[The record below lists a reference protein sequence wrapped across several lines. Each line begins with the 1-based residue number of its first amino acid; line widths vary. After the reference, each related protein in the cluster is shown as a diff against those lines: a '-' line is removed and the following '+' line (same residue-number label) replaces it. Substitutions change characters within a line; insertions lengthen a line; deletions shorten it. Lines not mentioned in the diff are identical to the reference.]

1 MIKLVFT
8 DIDGTLVGQ
17 GKEDLNPEY
26 YDVINRLFEQGV
38 QVAVATGRHAVSVH
52 KLFQP
57 VLDKVWIL
65 SQNGAV
71 IERDGVSKVLK
82 PIPRDLVVDFWKDLS
97 AFPENE
103 SILDTAKQ
111 TFSPFEG
118 TEMYNLI
125 RGEGYNY
132 NLSATGGWDKIPD
145 ETFSM
150 VTVYDPTNAEEFC
163 KAHLY
168 DKWQGTLNMMPTG
181 VTWVDCTM
189 PGISKG
195 AALIELCERLGIPQ
209 EDTIAFGDQI
219 NDMPMLEAAGTGYA
233 VETARPEVKA
243 IADYIIPSYDE
254 DGVLQVLK
262 MLL

>member
-17 GKEDLNPEY
+17 GQENLNPEY
-26 YDVINRLFEQGV
+26 YAVINQLFDQGV
-38 QVAVATGRHAVSVH
+38 QVAVATGRHSVSVH
-52 KLFQP
+52 KLFRP
-57 VLDKVWIL
+57 VLDKIWIL

-71 IERDGVSKVLK
+71 MERDGYSKVLK
-82 PIPRDLVVDFWKDLS
+82 PIPRDYVIDFWKDLS
-97 AFPENE
+97 SFPENE
-103 SILDTAKQ
+103 SILDTA
-111 TFSPFEG
+111 TCTYSPFEG

-132 NLSATGGWDKIPD
+132 NLTATGGWDRIPE

-150 VTVYDPTNAEEFC
+150 ITVYDPEDAEAFC
-163 KAHLY
+163 KQHLY
-168 DKWQGTLNMMPTG
+168 DKWQGKLNMSPTG
-181 VTWVDCTM
+181 QTWVDCTM

-195 AALIELCERLGIPQ
+195 NALQELCNNLGVAP

-219 NDMPMLEAAGTGYA
+219 NDISMLELAGTGYA
-233 VETARPEVKA
+233 VENARPEVKEK
-243 IADYIIPSYDE
+243 ADYVIPGYAE